1 MAGGLALVGP
11 FDPHALRDLIPP
23 ATWRD
28 DLPGSVGSTVVP
40 ALARA
45 MISRGTRVTIVS
57 YAPGLDREIIVDAAP
72 LRLCI
77 GPGRLRGRAR
87 DFFAVERNY
96 LRSALLREQ
105 PALIHAHWT
114 YEFALAGQA
123 TGLPCL
129 VTAHDAPLTI
139 LRHNPSPYRF
149 MRTLMASAV
158 LRRAEEVIAVSPHVE
173 HHLRRWIGYRGE
185 CTVIPN
191 GIEESVFRAAPIRT
205 RTPPVFA
212 CVINGWGRLKNPTTL
227 LQAFARLRLE
237 IPQSRLLAIGQDYGP
252 GGPAAQWAN
261 SHAVADGVDFIG
273 PLPHDLVLE
282 RLRNSVDIL
291 VHPSLEESQGMVI
304 VEAMAAG
311 LPVIGG
317 IESGAV
323 PWVLDHGAAGLL
335 TDVSSVSALSA
346 AMLALARDPA
356 RREAFAARG
365 FQHARDRF
373 GMSAVAERHAK
384 IYDTLCGST
393 WRQPG

>member
-1 MAGGLALVGP
+1 MAGALALVGP

-23 ATWRD
+23 AAWRD

-57 YAPGLDREIIVDAAP
+57 YAPGLDREIIVDAGP

-87 DFFAVERNY
+87 DFFAVERDY
-96 LRSALLREQ
+96 LRSALLRER
-105 PALIHAHWT
+105 PKLIHAHWT
-114 YEFALAGQA
+114 YEFAMAGQA

-139 LRHNPSPYRF
+139 LRHNPSPYRV
-149 MRTLMASAV
+149 MRTLMAYAV
-158 LRRAEEVIAVSPHVE
+158 LHRAARIVAVSPHIE
-173 HHLRRWIGYRGE
+173 LHLRRWMNFRGE

-191 GIEESVFRAAPIRT
+191 GIDESVFRAASVR
-205 RTPPVFA
+205 RDTPPVFA

-227 LQAFARLRLE
+227 LQAFARLRTE
-237 IPQSRLLAIGQDYGP
+237 IPQSRLLIIGQDYGP
-252 GGPAAQWAN
+252 DGPAAQWAH

-282 RLRNSVDIL
+282 RLRTSADIL
-291 VHPSLEESQGMVI
+291 VHPSLEEAQGMVI

-317 IESGAV
+317 AGSGAV
-323 PWVLDHGAAGLL
+323 PWVLDQGAAGLL
-335 TDVSSVSALSA
+335 TDVRSATALGN
-346 AMLALARDPA
+346 AMLTLARDPQ
-356 RREAFAARG
+356 RRQVLAMRG
-365 FQHARDRF
+365 SGHARSRF
-373 GMSAVAERHAK
+373 GMSAVAGQHAE
-384 IYDTLCGST
+384 IYRLLCGSA
-393 WRQPG
+393 WQ